1 MKRSYHLTEFDLFK
15 DLEILVL
22 IRINPF
28 LSGILVKTTC
38 MHSFVR
44 SFDEKKSLKMFY
56 RFKKYLFISSTLFFL
71 TEIESVRSLSM

>member
-1 MKRSYHLTEFDLFK
+1 MKRSCHLTEFDLFK

-38 MHSFVR
+38 MPSFVR
-44 SFDEKKSLKMFY
+44 SFDEKKSLKMF
-56 RFKKYLFISSTLFFL
+56 
-71 TEIESVRSLSM
+71 

>member
-38 MHSFVR
+38 MHGFVR
-44 SFDEKKSLKMFY
+44 SFDEKKSLKTF
-56 RFKKYLFISSTLFFL
+56 
-71 TEIESVRSLSM
+71 